1 MSTFFK
7 CREQGYIDQARHC
20 LLRAITADPKDVT
33 LRGLLARLYVEL
45 GDYQKAAVTYE
56 QVHQLCHE
64 NVDPLKAAAKVCF
77 CFETTCTS
85 IQFFVNNPLP
95 LVFLLMI
102 ISYENHGLPIIVML

>member
-1 MSTFFK
+1 MHALLLNNAERNSMMIEFWTFSK

-20 LLRAITADPKDVT
+20 LLKAITADPKDVT

-64 NVDPLKAAAKVCF
+64 NVDPLKTAAKVCL
-77 CFETTCTS
+77 CFEIAWTC
-85 IQFFVNNPLP
+85 IQFCQ
-95 LVFLLMI
+95 
-102 ISYENHGLPIIVML
+102 